1 MLRRAV
7 DQRVGAMSKA
17 PELQLPAAAAELWAM
32 VRDVVDDAMT
42 SLGDAPYRIGGGTI
56 LAARWEHR
64 ESFDV
69 DLTLSADTAL
79 GSLRAE
85 HGDPSG
91 FEARLKALGG
101 APTYYPD
108 LKLWRVA
115 FDDGERGLDV
125 WAHEPEIGSGE
136 EQRTSTGGS
145 KPCCRR
151 RRFCAE
157 SSSAPTRGCRATSST
172 WRKREQ
178 RRERHSR
185 AP

>member
-7 DQRVGAMSKA
+7 DHRVGAMSKA

-91 FEARLKALGG
+91 FEARLKAL
-101 APTYYPD
+101 AEHPRTTPT
-108 LKLWRVA
+108 
-115 FDDGERGLDV
+115 
-125 WAHEPEIGSGE
+125 
-136 EQRTSTGGS
+136 
-145 KPCCRR
+145 
-151 RRFCAE
+151 
-157 SSSAPTRGCRATSST
+157 
-172 WRKREQ
+172 
-178 RRERHSR
+178 
-185 AP
+185 

>member
-7 DQRVGAMSKA
+7 DERVGAMSKA

-42 SLGDAPYRIGGGTI
+42 SLGDPPYRIGGGTI

-108 LKLWRVA
+108 LKLSTCGGTSRRSA
-115 FDDGERGLDV
+115 AGKNNG
-125 WAHEPEIGSGE
+125 P
-136 EQRTSTGGS
+136 STGGS

-157 SSSAPTRGCRATSST
+157 SSSAPTGGCRATSST

-178 RRERHSR
+178 RRERHSMSTVTEN
-185 AP
+185 